1 MPVAISTAPLR
12 QVEPAVPATVA
23 LKKVLPNVE
32 RPSTEIAPTKQVE
45 RPKPEPQGQPTA
57 SDFRIIG
64 VLQKLYV
71 LMEGKEGLVM
81 MDQHAA
87 HERVNFEKF
96 RRALETG
103 GVPCQRLLMPINL
116 QTTPRDA
123 DLLKQNQAVL
133 SRLGI
138 EIEPFG
144 PNIFKVEALPA
155 FLKTDDPA
163 AWLDQVIEELSS
175 LSTKSSSLRLSEDA
189 IATTACRA
197 SVKSNDV
204 LSIPELQAL
213 LKDLL
218 ACEMPYCCPHG
229 RPTLV
234 QISTAEMERKFG
246 RRAPG

>member
-1 MPVAISTAPLR
+1 
-12 QVEPAVPATVA
+12 
-23 LKKVLPNVE
+23 
-32 RPSTEIAPTKQVE
+32 
-45 RPKPEPQGQPTA
+45 
-57 SDFRIIG
+57 
-64 VLQKLYV
+64 
-71 LMEGKEGLVM
+71 

-155 FLKTDDPA
+155 FLKTDDPP

-175 LSTKSSSLRLSEDA
+175 LSAKSSSLRLSEDA

-197 SVKSNDV
+197 SVKSNDA
-204 LSIPELQAL
+204 AL
-213 LKDLL
+213 PSRVASTCSRTCWPAK
-218 ACEMPYCCPHG
+218 CPTAARMAAPRLCKSPPPNWNANSAAARRG
-229 RPTLV
+229 RGLRGRFE
-234 QISTAEMERKFG
+234 IS
-246 RRAPG
+246 